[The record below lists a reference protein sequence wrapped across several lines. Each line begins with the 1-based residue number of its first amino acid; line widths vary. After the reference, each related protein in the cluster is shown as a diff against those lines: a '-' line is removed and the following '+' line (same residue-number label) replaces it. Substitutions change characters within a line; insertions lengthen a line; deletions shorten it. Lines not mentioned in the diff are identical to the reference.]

1 MKLTIIDN
9 DGFLALVDTN
19 RYQSFVTEDWEFE
32 QLISHFIDQSNKG
45 NMIMWRTGYSGDK
58 WIVNFEQEKSDKIAF
73 REFETQIEVTD
84 ESLYITEYADL
95 TMAASY
101 EDSKIPSNHNSDLV
115 INLENGIYNVLV
127 RQLFNPDLDY
137 SDIQEHFEIV
147 LEKVTEKSNN
157 GIDNIMWF
165 DPKE

>member
-19 RYQSFVTEDWEFE
+19 RYHSFVTEDWEFE
-32 QLISHFIDQSNKG
+32 QLISHFIDQSNKKC
-45 NMIMWRTGYSGDK
+45 MIMWRSGYEGDQ
-58 WIVNFEQEKSDKIAF
+58 WIVNFEQVKSDKVAF

-84 ESLYITEYADL
+84 KKLYLTEYADL

-101 EDSKIPSNHNSDLV
+101 NDSKIPSKHNSALF
-115 INLENGIYNVLV
+115 INLENGLYNVLV

-147 LEKVTEKSNN
+147 LERVTEKSD
-157 GIDNIMWF
+157 IRTENIRWF
-165 DPKE
+165 DS